1 MFHSPP
7 APARRG
13 RIIAAAAGA
22 AAVFAISAG
31 APAVGAQTPTAEP
44 ACSGPAGS
52 DMQVTGG
59 TVTWC
64 PTAAGGRLTFTN
76 TGRAYRDLS
85 LVVYN
90 CDGGKGTSADL
101 KKCAASMKGMNDIE
115 WRQVK
120 SKESVHA
127 DFDIK
132 KGSNAQVWWTA
143 DGTDKATDMKLL
155 GTPWNS

>member
-31 APAVGAQTPTAEP
+31 APAVGAQTPAAEP
-44 ACSGPAGS
+44 ACTGKAGPE
-52 DMQVTGG
+52 MQVDGG

-64 PTAAGGRLTFTN
+64 ELKDGGRLTFTN

-85 LVVYN
+85 LVVYD
-90 CDGGKGTSADL
+90 CDGGKGTGADP
-101 KKCAASMKGMNDIE
+101 KKCAQSMKSMNDIM
-115 WRQVK
+115 WRQIK
-120 SKESVHA
+120 SKRSVHA

-143 DGTDKATDMKLL
+143 DSADKATDLKLL

>member
-1 MFHSPP
+1 MPG
-7 APARRG
+7 RRG

-22 AAVFAISAG
+22 ACVLAISTG
-31 APAVGAQTPTAEP
+31 APAVGAQTPADEP
-44 ACSGPAGS
+44 ACTGKASPE
-52 DMQVTGG
+52 MQVTGG

-85 LVVYN
+85 LVIYD
-90 CDGGKGTSADL
+90 CDGGKAPNADL
-101 KKCAASMKGMNDIE
+101 KKCAQSMKSMDDVM
-115 WRQVK
+115 WRQIR

-143 DGTDKATDMKLL
+143 DRTDQATDLKLL